1 MKIRKTVWIPLVCL
15 PVLLTSVIVPPIVIY
30 KNKNPTR
37 PNNKEDKDLIPSINP
52 NHPTNPKPNPNDDG
66 EIIISPTTNT
76 LKQVLEKVSKSL
88 TSTLSNK
95 KFKTLEKLESD
106 ISTHLNNNNNNNNSF
121 NNISFEITNKNSI
134 PKHIKNTKIN
144 LNLQL
149 TGLNNN
155 SSFLSTYLDNVS
167 IGIYDIDEIISRK
180 KIWIDINEL
189 TSITNDKENE
199 KNINNFF
206 YLLNKNNYDTLD
218 QTIFNK
224 DSYTYDFSDTEVKK
238 TIVKTETKGMSSST
252 RETIIRTR
260 FNGYDPKKSWYET
273 TMKIKK
279 GYSNNDYVDWKNN
292 DELELKLYVF
302 IPELYKT
309 TEISPKK
316 INGDDGDFI
325 VIDKDGNERRID
337 KRGLTKNWH
346 DLRVDTYDYENWK
359 QKGWTI
365 EEAISWNSSF
375 GSFVFPKTIKRV
387 PNYLSQSLWR
397 LSFMFSEATSFNQD
411 ISSWNT
417 SNVKYMDFMFY
428 NAYNFNQPIDN
439 WNTSNVT
446 DMGYMFDGAT
456 SFNQDLSKWNTSKVR
471 EKHNQDIGYTNP
483 NWKPEHKPKFKKIKK

>member
-1 MKIRKTVWIPLVCL
+1 MKIRKTVWILLVCL
-15 PVLLTSVIVPPIVIY
+15 PVLLTAAIVPPIVIY
-30 KNKNPTR
+30 KNKKPTR
-37 PNNKEDKDLIPSINP
+37 PNNKEDKDLIPSTNP
-52 NHPTNPKPNPNDDG
+52 NHPTIPKPNPNDDG
-66 EIIISPTTNT
+66 EIIINPTTNT
-76 LKQVLEKVSKSL
+76 LKQELEKVSKSL

-199 KNINNFF
+199 KSINNFF

-238 TIVKTETKGMSSST
+238 TIVKTETKGMNSLT
-252 RETIIRTR
+252 RETIITTR

-279 GYSNNDYVDWKNN
+279 GFSNNDYVDWKNG

-302 IPELYKT
+302 IPTL
-309 TEISPKK
+309 SK
-316 INGDDGDFI
+316 IDNLWNSNYGGDDGSF
-325 VIDKDGNERRID
+325 VLIDKDGNERRI
-337 KRGLTKNWH
+337 
-346 DLRVDTYDYENWK
+346 
-359 QKGWTI
+359 TI
-365 EEAISWNSSF
+365 EKLWYKDDYSWRNYNYDQWKENNWIVEEALSWNNLLGSISF
-375 GSFVFPKTIKRV
+375 PTTIKRV
-387 PNYLSQSLWR
+387 PKYLHKYMWN
-397 LSFMFSEATSFNQD
+397 LSDIFSNAKSFNQD

-417 SNVKYMDFMFY
+417 SNVTNMSF
-428 NAYNFNQPIDN
+428 
-439 WNTSNVT
+439 
-446 DMGYMFDGAT
+446 MFDGAT
-456 SFNQDLSKWNTSKVR
+456 SFNQDLSKWNTSNVIS
-471 EKHNQDIGYTNP
+471 EYNQNIGYVNP
-483 NWKPEHKPKFKKIKK
+483 NWKPEHHPQFKINRKSTSILNKLI